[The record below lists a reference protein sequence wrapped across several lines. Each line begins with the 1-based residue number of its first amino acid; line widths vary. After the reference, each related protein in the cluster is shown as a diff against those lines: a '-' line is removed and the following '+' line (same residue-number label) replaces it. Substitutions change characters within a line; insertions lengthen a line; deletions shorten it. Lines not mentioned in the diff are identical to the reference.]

1 MQEKIDLSAREGFE
15 EIEHTADWAYRV
27 WGESL
32 EALFIQAAQGL
43 YCLAGAQLTDQAQVI
58 REIRLQGIDS
68 ESLLIAWLN
77 ELLHLH
83 DSENL
88 GCDRIEILQISER
101 SLQARVT
108 AAPVQQ
114 WLKDIKAATYH
125 NLAIRPTE
133 NGYDVTIV
141 LDV

>member
-88 GCDRIEILQISER
+88 GCDRIEILQLSER

>member
-88 GCDRIEILQISER
+88 GCDRIEILQLSER
-101 SLQARVT
+101 SLQ
-108 AAPVQQ
+108 P
-114 WLKDIKAATYH
+114 
-125 NLAIRPTE
+125 
-133 NGYDVTIV
+133 
-141 LDV
+141 

>member
-1 MQEKIDLSAREGFE
+1 MKDESDWLAAEGFE

-27 WGESL
+27 WGKNL
-32 EALFIQAAQGL
+32 KALFIQAAKGL
-43 YCLAGAQLTDQAQVI
+43 YDLAGARLSERERVT
-58 REIRLQGIDS
+58 REINLQGIDS
-68 ESLLIAWLN
+68 ESLLVAWLN

-88 GCDRIEILQISER
+88 GGDRIEILQLGDRNLVAI
-101 SLQARVT
+101 VV
-108 AAPVQQ
+108 AAPVEQ

-133 NGYDVTIV
+133 TGLEVTIV